1 MWVKKERDSISSA
14 GHLGKVC
21 ALKQIWVKKGGAPSV
36 MEIVSP
42 LSGESSTKSGLDD
55 LATSAE
61 QLMLNPPAN
70 GLGLVHASGE
80 KHLIDMPTFPTLLH
94 FLGWMTTRR
103 IPPAELSDS
112 VHGLTVLDAQNSQF
126 AASITEGSSLAG
138 LVTGL
143 GQLYGAGLW
152 ATNDL
157 SLHLLNV
164 IFEQL
169 STELQAARQ
178 SATHRAHL
186 IELEDTVLDYGN
198 SMSTLGRD
206 DLNAISG
213 NGAEV
218 LIPILDP
225 VAQFDSGMT
234 EQHLSSVDEVIDEVN
249 LLPPDEHVNSL
260 LDSGMIVNPDTA
272 SSSAAGTGPVAKRR
286 GRPKKAATP
295 LTVSTVRAPL
305 ITIMMATFTLASLT
319 VLPVA
324 GPHPCLLPPHRR
336 YYKFQKCSAL
346 ASKNVTSP
354 RRSLLRSAFDRSA
367 KTELDLS
374 AMSLLNSMNRLWF
387 ILSWNIRGINRTEK
401 WPLIRNKIEESNASI
416 ICFQE
421 TKRGDFDLSF
431 IRKFAPRRFDNF
443 AFVPSDGASGGLL
456 VLWASNLFSG
466 QVILQESFGL
476 VIEFISHSNAEKFTL
491 VNIYGPCEGT
501 ARENFVAWL
510 FHLDIPDDSLWILVG
525 DFNFYRYAESRN
537 KPGAN
542 FEDIETFNEIISY
555 LGLIELPIKGRA
567 FTWSNMQ
574 NEPLLEQL
582 DWFFTS
588 HSWTIKFPNTE
599 VKPLARPTSD
609 HIPCVVTIGTS
620 IPKAQVFRFENHWVR
635 MPGFLDVVQTV
646 WDINVPGDSAKCLSG
661 KFKLLRKALKK
672 WSTSISVLNRL
683 VDNCNSI
690 ILRLD
695 EFEEMRPL
703 HITE

>member
-1 MWVKKERDSISSA
+1 
-14 GHLGKVC
+14 
-21 ALKQIWVKKGGAPSV
+21 

-164 IFEQL
+164 VFEQL

-225 VAQFDSGMT
+225 VAQFDSGVT

-260 LDSGMIVNPDTA
+260 LDSGMIVNPNTA

-295 LTVSTVRAPL
+295 LTVSTVRRSTRNNNDGYIHPGL
-305 ITIMMATFTLASLT
+305 PDRATRRRPASVPAAT
-319 VLPVA
+319 
-324 GPHPCLLPPHRR
+324 PPEIL
-336 YYKFQKCSAL
+336 QIS
-346 ASKNVTSP
+346 
-354 RRSLLRSAFDRSA
+354 
-367 KTELDLS
+367 E
-374 AMSLLNSMNRLWF
+374 MQRL
-387 ILSWNIRGINRTEK
+387 G
-401 WPLIRNKIEESNASI
+401 IEECHIAP
-416 ICFQE
+416 E
-421 TKRGDFDLSF
+421 ELTEERLRRKRQD
-431 IRKFAPRRFDNF
+431 
-443 AFVPSDGASGGLL
+443 
-456 VLWASNLFSG
+456 
-466 QVILQESFGL
+466 
-476 VIEFISHSNAEKFTL
+476 
-491 VNIYGPCEGT
+491 
-501 ARENFVAWL
+501 
-510 FHLDIPDDSLWILVG
+510 
-525 DFNFYRYAESRN
+525 
-537 KPGAN
+537 
-542 FEDIETFNEIISY
+542 
-555 LGLIELPIKGRA
+555 
-567 FTWSNMQ
+567 
-574 NEPLLEQL
+574 
-582 DWFFTS
+582 
-588 HSWTIKFPNTE
+588 
-599 VKPLARPTSD
+599 
-609 HIPCVVTIGTS
+609 
-620 IPKAQVFRFENHWVR
+620 
-635 MPGFLDVVQTV
+635 
-646 WDINVPGDSAKCLSG
+646 
-661 KFKLLRKALKK
+661 
-672 WSTSISVLNRL
+672 
-683 VDNCNSI
+683 
-690 ILRLD
+690 
-695 EFEEMRPL
+695 
-703 HITE
+703 